1 MRWMS
6 AAVPESKSDCSLL
19 MQGWYYDGTSSVRHE
34 VILSPLPNRL
44 EIRGVGELPDP
55 LSWPFDKLRWAQPPN
70 AQGRARLALQGD
82 HAARLELDNP
92 EYIAAIRQA
101 YPAIDKAGKDQGGR
115 RKLAMVVG
123 ISVASIGIAV
133 FAAATIL
140 PPFLAPLIPASIE
153 RAMGEATV
161 EQVIDLVGLLEKKK
175 IAVCPSGSKHPAM
188 ERFRQRLASAAGING
203 PLTVTVVNAK
213 MINAFA
219 APGGQIV
226 VFRGLID
233 FVHNPE
239 ELAGVMAHEIG
250 HLIHLHPTKGLIRH
264 IGLTGTLDL
273 LLAGGGQ
280 GIMGTATGLM
290 LRSAYSRDAEREA
303 DDAALQ
309 ILQRANIQTSGVISV
324 FKRFSTEL
332 PELPKSLKLFSS
344 HPLSKDRAV
353 RLSAQAT
360 KTGGAAMSAKDWKS
374 IQNMCGASEEKKKK
388 QAN

>member
-1 MRWMS
+1 M
-6 AAVPESKSDCSLL
+6 AI
-19 MQGWYYDGTSSVRHE
+19 QGWYYDGRSSARHA
-34 VILSPLPNRL
+34 VTLTLLPGRL
-44 EIRGVGELPDP
+44 DIHGIDDP
-55 LSWPFDKLRWAQPPN
+55 HLKFAWPVEQLWWAQKPGPSN
-70 AQGRARLALQGD
+70 HARLALQGD
-82 HAARLELDNP
+82 NAARLELNDSGF
-92 EYIAAIRQA
+92 IAAIRQA
-101 YPAIDKAGKDQGGR
+101 YPAIDKAGKDKGGR
-115 RKLAMVVG
+115 RKLAKIIG
-123 ISVASIGIAV
+123 ISFASIAIAV

-140 PPFLAPLIPASIE
+140 PPFLAPLIPASVE
-153 RAMGEATV
+153 RVMGEAAV
-161 EQVIDLVGLLEKKK
+161 EQVIDLIGLLEKKK
-175 IAVCPSGSKHPAM
+175 IAICSADDKHPAM
-188 ERFRQRLASAAGING
+188 ERFRQRLANAAGIKG

-226 VFRGLID
+226 VFRGLIE
-233 FVHNPE
+233 FANKPE

-309 ILQRANIQTSGVISV
+309 ILQRAGIRTNGVVSV

-344 HPLSKDRAV
+344 HPLSKDRAT

-360 KTGGAAMSAKDWKS
+360 ASGGNAMSAEDWKS
-374 IQNMCGASEEKKKK
+374 IQNMCGTAEERKKK
-388 QAN
+388 QPT

>member
-1 MRWMS
+1 L
-6 AAVPESKSDCSLL
+6 VTK
-19 MQGWYYDGTSSVRHE
+19 GWYYDGKTSARHA
-34 VILSPLPNRL
+34 VTLSLLPSRL
-44 EIRGVGELPDP
+44 DIHGTDDP
-55 LSWPFDKLRWAQPPN
+55 HLKFSWPLEQLWWAQPPN

-82 HAARLELDNP
+82 NAARLELNDP
-92 EYIAAIRQA
+92 GFIAAIRQSC
-101 YPAIDKAGKDQGGR
+101 PAIDKAGKDKGGR
-115 RKLAMVVG
+115 RKLAMIIGV
-123 ISVASIGIAV
+123 SFASIAIAV

-140 PPFLAPLIPASIE
+140 PPFLAPLIPASVE
-153 RAMGEATV
+153 RTMGEAAV

-175 IAVCPSGSKHPAM
+175 IAVCSADDQHPAM
-188 ERFRQRLASAAGING
+188 ERFRQRLARAAGIKSL
-203 PLTVTVVNAK
+203 LTVTVVNAK

-226 VFRGLID
+226 VFKGLID

-250 HLIHLHPTKGLIRH
+250 HLIHLHPTKGMIRH

-273 LLAGGGQ
+273 LLAGAGQ

-303 DDAALQ
+303 DDAALD
-309 ILQRANIQTSGVISV
+309 ILQRANIRTSGVVSV

-344 HPLSKDRAV
+344 HPLSQDRAM

-360 KTGGAAMSAKDWKS
+360 TTGRDAMSAEDWKS
-374 IQNMCGASEEKKKK
+374 IQNMCDAAEKKKK
-388 QAN
+388 Q

>member
-1 MRWMS
+1 M
-6 AAVPESKSDCSLL
+6 
-19 MQGWYYDGTSSVRHE
+19 
-34 VILSPLPNRL
+34 
-44 EIRGVGELPDP
+44 EIRGIENQTGP
-55 LSWPFDKLRWAQPPN
+55 LSWPLDQLWWAQPPN
-70 AQGRARLALQGD
+70 AQGRARLALQGE
-82 HAARLELDNP
+82 HAARLELNNP
-92 EYIAAIRQA
+92 DFIVSIRQA
-101 YPAIDKAGKDQGGR
+101 CPAIDKAGKDQGGR
-115 RKLAMVVG
+115 RRLLTIIGVS
-123 ISVASIGIAV
+123 IASIAIAV

-140 PPFLAPLIPASIE
+140 PSLLAPLIPASVE
-153 RAMGEATV
+153 KAMGEAAV
-161 EQVIDLVGLLEKKK
+161 EQVIDIVGLIEKKK
-175 IAVCPSGSKHPAM
+175 VAVCSPDQKHPAM
-188 ERFRQRLASAAGING
+188 ERFRQRLTKATGIKG

-303 DDAALQ
+303 DDAAIE
-309 ILQRANIQTSGVISV
+309 ILQRAGIRTSGVVSV

-332 PELPKSLKLFSS
+332 PELPKSLELFSS
-344 HPLSKDRAV
+344 HPLSEERAA
-353 RLSAQAT
+353 RLSAKAT
-360 KTGGAAMSAKDWKS
+360 TTGKDAMSAKDWKS
-374 IQNMCGASEEKKKK
+374 VQNMCGAAEEKKEK
-388 QAN
+388 Q